1 MAAGSSLLARNV
13 HATRVESSSEEKQYH
28 GGLDAADIG
37 TLIINQ
43 PYLLS
48 VFAEQSFLS
57 AQQGTFHPRELP

>member
-13 HATRVESSSEEKQYH
+13 HATRVESSSEEKHYN
-28 GGLDAADIG
+28 GGLDVADTG

-43 PYLLS
+43 PYLLNVS
-48 VFAEQSFLS
+48 AEQSFLS